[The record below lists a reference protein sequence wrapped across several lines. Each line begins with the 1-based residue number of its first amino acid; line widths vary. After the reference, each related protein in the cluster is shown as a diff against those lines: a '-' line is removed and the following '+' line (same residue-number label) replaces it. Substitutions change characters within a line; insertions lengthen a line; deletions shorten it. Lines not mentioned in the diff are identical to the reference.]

1 MPTALLSVY
10 DKTGLIEFARSLH
23 QLGWTL
29 LASGGT
35 AHTLR
40 TSQLAVT
47 EVSDYTGAPEI
58 LDGRVKTLH
67 PAIHGGILA
76 RGTLD
81 DANQIQ
87 ELGWRLID
95 MVVVNLYPFEE
106 TIARSGVTPEEVIE
120 NIDIGGVALIRAAA
134 KNHARV
140 ILVCDPMDYQEV
152 NRAVVANQVT
162 DEMRINLAIKGFQTT
177 TRYDAA
183 ITAHFSSTDSFH
195 LHGYPGQSLRY
206 GENPHQPAQL
216 YTLQP
221 ASGPLGGTVLQ
232 GKELSYNNLL
242 DLDAAWRAV
251 VSFERPSVCIVK
263 HLSPCGIASSKTIAD
278 AYTSALA
285 SDPVSAFGG
294 VIASNRIL
302 DIDTAEKMK
311 DLFIECVIAP
321 GFDDGALALLGKK
334 KNCRLVQMPDTVI
347 EPQFELRSITRGFL
361 KQQTDFGDPQETQ
374 YQVVT
379 KRQPT
384 EQEWSALRFAWKAC
398 QHVKSNAIVL
408 AQAEATV
415 GIGGGQPNRVDSVR
429 IALQRA
435 VDRSFGAVLAS
446 DAFFPFSDS
455 IEIAAQAGITAVI
468 QPGGSVRDAESI
480 AAADTAG
487 MAMVFTGIRH
497 FRH

>member
-1 MPTALLSVY
+1 MSTALLSVY
-10 DKTGLIEFARSLH
+10 DKTGLIEFARNLH

-35 AHTLR
+35 AKSLR
-40 TSQLAVT
+40 ASHLSVT
-47 EVSDYTGAPEI
+47 EVSEYTGAPEI
-58 LDGRVKTLH
+58 LEGRVKTLH

-106 TIARSGVTPEEVIE
+106 TIARPGVTPEEVIE
-120 NIDIGGVALIRAAA
+120 NIDIGGLTLIRAAA

-140 ILVCDPMDYQEV
+140 ILVCDPLDYESV
-152 NRAVVANQVT
+152 VRAVVANQVT
-162 DEMRINLAIKGFQTT
+162 GEMRKSLAIKGFQTT
-177 TRYDAA
+177 AHYDAA
-183 ITAHFSSTDSFH
+183 ITTYFSGTDSFN
-195 LHGYPGQSLRY
+195 LHGYIAHPLRY
-206 GENPHQPAQL
+206 GENPHQAAYL
-216 YTLQP
+216 YTDQP
-221 ASGPLGGTVLQ
+221 DSGPLGGTVLQ

-242 DLDAAWRAV
+242 DLDAAWRTV
-251 VSFERPSVCIVK
+251 VSFEKPAVCIVK
-263 HLSPCGIASSKTIAD
+263 HQSPCGIASDSTLVD
-278 AYTSALA
+278 AYISALA

-302 DIDTAEKMK
+302 DMDTAEKMK
-311 DLFIECVIAP
+311 DLFIECVISP
-321 GFDDGALALLGKK
+321 GFDDGALAVLGRK
-334 KNCRLVQMPDTVI
+334 KNCRLVQMPDTAIV
-347 EPQFELRSITRGFL
+347 PQFELRSITRGFL

-379 KRQPT
+379 KRQPS

-429 IALQRA
+429 IALHRA
-435 VDRSFGAVLAS
+435 ADRSLGAVMAS

-480 AAADTAG
+480 AAADSAG
-487 MAMVFTGIRH
+487 IAMVFTGIRH